1 MVKLIFSDQPGMHER
16 HLRRKVNNPLFAES
30 AMSQQ
35 MILDARELDQQ
46 EFEDFMQEFH
56 ALARDASQL
65 DASVDSEALIELKTR
80 LDKSYERCCGQ
91 MGTHDEIKQGLKT
104 LIEAIMGA
112 VVHAAAND
120 PGARSKLEDEIA
132 ARQQH
137 FELLQYPLIVD
148 MLRPD
153 SPLNADEL
161 VPSLLSA
168 ADDEALAAAGL
179 FNAEQRDLVCQQA
192 QALIDRVLD
201 AGIDVS
207 AARCVLESI
216 RQL

>member
-1 MVKLIFSDQPGMHER
+1 MAKLIFSDQPGMHER
-16 HLRRKVNNPLFAES
+16 HLRRKVNNPLFAGV

-35 MILDARELDQQ
+35 DILDARERDQQ
-46 EFEDFMQEFH
+46 EFEHFMQEFH

-80 LDKSYERCCGQ
+80 LDKSYERSCGQ
-91 MGTHDEIKQGLKT
+91 MGTHEEIRQGLKT
-104 LIEAIMGA
+104 LIDAIMGA
-112 VVHAAAND
+112 VMHAAADD
-120 PGARSKLEDEIA
+120 PNALSKLEDESA

-137 FELLQYPLIVD
+137 FELLAYPLIVD

-168 ADDEALAAAGL
+168 ASDEAVAAASL
-179 FNAEQRDLVCQQA
+179 FNDEQRGLVCQQA
-192 QALIDRVLD
+192 QALIDRVSEAGLD
-201 AGIDVS
+201 VG
-207 AARCVLESI
+207 AARRILESI
-216 RQL
+216 RQI